1 MESMRRLAVSFLA
14 AGVVLIILF
23 FVGCG
28 GGGDPVRSTLD
39 RMTAAAHAR
48 DAAAVMANLTADFQG
63 GDGSSRADDEAL
75 LRQYFAAYE
84 SLDVR
89 LEDVRIE
96 RSDSTARVRL
106 RAVMTGRPREIAGLS
121 GLLPSSAKYDFDF
134 RMSKDGAGWKVAW
147 ASWAPAE

>member
-1 MESMRRLAVSFLA
+1 MRRLALSLLA
-14 AGVVLIILF
+14 AAALF
-23 FVGCG
+23 PCGCKPA
-28 GGGDPVRSTLD
+28 GDPVRGTLD
-39 RMTAAAHAR
+39 RIAAAAHAR
-48 DAAAVMANLTADFQG
+48 DASAVMANLTADFQA

-106 RAVMTGRPREIAGLS
+106 RAVMTGRPREVAGPPARFPPPPGTASVS
-121 GLLPSSAKYDFDF
+121 GWTRTP
-134 RMSKDGAGWKVAW
+134 RAG
-147 ASWAPAE
+147 